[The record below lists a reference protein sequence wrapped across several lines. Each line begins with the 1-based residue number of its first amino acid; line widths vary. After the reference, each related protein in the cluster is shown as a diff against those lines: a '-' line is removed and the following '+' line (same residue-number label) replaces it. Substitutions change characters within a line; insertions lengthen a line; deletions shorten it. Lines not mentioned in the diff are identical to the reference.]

1 MFTLICNM
9 YERNYSEPY
18 VGPQIPYSTQA
29 LATIAIIVAVLA
41 AFAFAPPRDPSK
53 VIPGVAC
60 SVLSE
65 SEISAVVGAT
75 MRLSPTTGTVCRY
88 VGTINDKERSVVVIA
103 RREISPH
110 PRVAYTVEVVEPE
123 RDVQLASNEKSRL
136 VALIPGHVAQR

>member
-1 MFTLICNM
+1 MITLICNM

-18 VGPQIPYSTQA
+18 VGPNVPYSTQG
-29 LATIAIIVAVLA
+29 LAIIAIIVAVVA

-65 SEISAVVGAT
+65 TEISAVVGT
-75 MRLSPTTGTVCRY
+75 PMRLSPTTGTVCRY
-88 VGTINDKERSVVVIA
+88 VATQSDKERSVMVIA
-103 RREISPH
+103 RREVTPH

-123 RDVQLASNEKSRL
+123 RAAQLASHEKSRL

>member
-1 MFTLICNM
+1 M

-18 VGPQIPYSTQA
+18 VGPHIPYSTQG
-29 LATIAIIVAVLA
+29 LSIIAIIVAVLA

-65 SEISAVVGAT
+65 TEISSVVGT
-75 MRLSPTTGTVCRY
+75 PMRLSPTTGSVCRY
-88 VGTINDKERSVVVIA
+88 VGTESDKERSVVVIA
-103 RREISPH
+103 RRELTPH

-123 RDVQLASNEKSRL
+123 HAVQLASHEKSRL